1 MDTFKKNLGNCQ
13 TLLDDVCH
21 YGIRMV
27 SFDSQKM
34 AIQSS
39 VNDTPNRETFW
50 TKNRHKKWSREVRT
64 HRRFSA
70 STKKWEKGRNW
81 HGEAFSL

>member
-27 SFDSQKM
+27 SSDSQKM

-50 TKNRHKKWSREVRT
+50 TKKRHKK
-64 HRRFSA
+64 
-70 STKKWEKGRNW
+70 
-81 HGEAFSL
+81 